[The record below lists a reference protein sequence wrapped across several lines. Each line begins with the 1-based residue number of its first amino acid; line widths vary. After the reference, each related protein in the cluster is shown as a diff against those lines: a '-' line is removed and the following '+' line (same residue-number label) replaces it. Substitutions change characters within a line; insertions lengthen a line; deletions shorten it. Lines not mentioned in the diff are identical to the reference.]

1 MSDDREEVDGLPTV
15 AVRTR
20 FPNAESTRWRYH
32 DNPKH
37 GIRVDTI
44 EREKLVRRQDV
55 EQLIKG
61 IFEDSLEPNLKGEA
75 KELRAGGD
83 PADTADMLEY
93 FAEHFKEELLEE
105 VQNQ

>member
-1 MSDDREEVDGLPTV
+1 MSDDREEVEGLPTV

-44 EREKLVRRQDV
+44 EREKLVRRVDV
-55 EQLIKG
+55 ETLIQ
-61 IFEDSLEPNLKGEA
+61 DRLEKQEQRVDNLTGLDRVNLNDA
-75 KELRAGGD
+75 KARR
-83 PADTADMLEY
+83 
-93 FAEHFKEELLEE
+93 EELKSLLDE
-105 VQNQ
+105 VQQNP